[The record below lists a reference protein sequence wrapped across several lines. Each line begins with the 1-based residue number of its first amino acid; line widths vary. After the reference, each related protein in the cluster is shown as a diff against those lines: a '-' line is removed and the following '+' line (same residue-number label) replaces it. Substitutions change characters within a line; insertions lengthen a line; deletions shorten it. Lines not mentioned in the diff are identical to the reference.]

1 MLSNMEAMLVR
12 VIRMRMARGESLENI
27 LASYKNLDEETKE
40 RVLVYVEYN

>member
-12 VIRMRMARGESLENI
+12 VIRMRIKRGESLGDI

-40 RVLVYVEYN
+40 RVLVYVEHN